1 MEDAELARPLL
12 TVEGNT
18 FYEEDIV
25 TQFREYS
32 CNCTFYAEQPEDDKA
47 PAFSYIDFE
56 RDAAGGHKIVTRIE
70 EKERILKHANT
81 GAYGFG
87 SGSELLRYCRRVI
100 DTDSVLSTVGHQF
113 WMSCVY
119 ELMLQDG
126 VQVLAAEV
134 LKYQKIRDPMRLGTF
149 YAKFVLGSKEILRI
163 CFDLDGTLVTDPLQP
178 GDFTTVKPLPDNIG
192 ICRQLKEQGHV
203 IIIHTGRAMG
213 IHRDNVGMVLKD
225 IAKLTFDQLDEFGIP
240 YDEIYFGK
248 PHADVYIDGKSVNP
262 TTEFAKTLGNL
273 VESEEAQ
280 QPRSAPGSPSSRK
293 ADDTDNDPSQ
303 YEMVEAR
310 HFNSLQFRAGSVCK
324 YKSAIWRRLGDPATR
339 CRRCSAPD
347 WPRDA
352 SHRPHASRA
361 RLMHWQQPALHSADG
376 HLGERAC
383 SSERAVNSGSTL
395 SGRRSPVEAV
405 RMGIRA
411 ECARGPGPGVAIGR
425 GGDRHRTVAPQR
437 APPLPGTRTREEDRC
452 QARDP
457 SQGGD
462 MRSAGRRAQR
472 RGRHSHRGGPRDPE
486 A

>member
-1 MEDAELARPLL
+1 MEARRPVNVVVLLGARPKVAETVDGGLPRELINVSGKCVLHWLLQSLQTQPDDHIYIVHHAEIAKYEAFKTALASCRMRSDVREVPLFVDTRGAVETALSLLQRMEDAELARPLL
-12 TVEGNT
+12 TVDGNT

-47 PAFSYIDFE
+47 TAFSYIDFE
-56 RDAAGGHKIVTRIE
+56 RDAAGGHNIVTRIK
-70 EKERILKHANT
+70 EKERISTHANT

-87 SGSELLRYCRRVI
+87 SGSELLRYCRQVI
-100 DTDSVLSTVGHQF
+100 DTDSAVSTVGHQF

-149 YAKFVLGSKEILRI
+149 YAKFVLRSKEILRI

-213 IHRDNVGMVLKD
+213 IHSGNVGVVLKD

-262 TTEFAKTLGNL
+262 TTEFAKTLGSL
-273 VESEEAQ
+273 VESEEAN

-310 HFNSLQFRAGSVCK
+310 HFNSLQFRPCASLALAPLSLIFS
-324 YKSAIWRRLGDPATR
+324 YKSEKSLCGTEAPSASTRLTTSWTG
-339 CRRCSAPD
+339 
-347 WPRDA
+347 
-352 SHRPHASRA
+352 
-361 RLMHWQQPALHSADG
+361 RL
-376 HLGERAC
+376 
-383 SSERAVNSGSTL
+383 T
-395 SGRRSPVEAV
+395 
-405 RMGIRA
+405 
-411 ECARGPGPGVAIGR
+411 
-425 GGDRHRTVAPQR
+425 
-437 APPLPGTRTREEDRC
+437 GTRAHRW
-452 QARDP
+452 QH
-457 SQGGD
+457 
-462 MRSAGRRAQR
+462 RSSS
-472 RGRHSHRGGPRDPE
+472 RH
-486 A
+486 